1 MRQGNLC
8 HVVCS
13 VHFSLGSQMSS
24 LQRRIVAITH
34 TTANLIVQLRELDR
48 LRERVRKAQLSARRS
63 RRITPQDRGD
73 RSLINYQNRATQTDV
88 FLSADS
94 LPCHAPRD
102 PTTVGSGNRR
112 VFSRIKAVQSASVA
126 ASRGPPTSR
135 TAARDF
141 YTSEIPVGKG
151 AARDPS
157 S

>member
-1 MRQGNLC
+1 
-8 HVVCS
+8 
-13 VHFSLGSQMSS
+13 MSS

-112 VFSRIKAVQSASVA
+112 VFSRI
-126 ASRGPPTSR
+126 
-135 TAARDF
+135 
-141 YTSEIPVGKG
+141 
-151 AARDPS
+151 
-157 S
+157 